1 MAQVLF
7 FKNFSICFVVSRVQV
22 VVKHEIKPAAIAVPN
37 GIGNSYII
45 TILTRLT
52 ENNIELLHNF
62 RVHFWI
68 MDRVMWMLDVWNM
81 VKFVTFF
88 IQKC

>member
-37 GIGNSYII
+37 GIGTVTYYFS
-45 TILTRLT
+45 
-52 ENNIELLHNF
+52 
-62 RVHFWI
+62 
-68 MDRVMWMLDVWNM
+68 
-81 VKFVTFF
+81 FVVFLRA
-88 IQKC
+88 KV